1 HALQNP
7 VAPGQGALRIAERV
21 VGRGCLGQAGDHR
34 QLRQV
39 QVVQG
44 LAVVDLGGGLDAVGA
59 AAEED
64 LVDVQ
69 FEDVFFGQ
77 DVLDLQGQDYLVEFT
92 EESLVLTEEE
102 VARHLHGDGG
112 AAGAYLAVAHQ
123 FAGGTRQALEVNA
136 VVTEEAFV
144 FGGGQGLDEIL
155 RDLLELDRG

>member
-1 HALQNP
+1 MGRPAI
-7 VAPGQGALRIAERV
+7 IASCAR
-21 VGRGCLGQAGDHR
+21 
-34 QLRQV
+34 V

-44 LAVVDLGGGLDAVGA
+44 LAVVHLGGGLDAVGA

-77 DVLDLQGQDYLVEFT
+77 DVLDLQGQDYLVEFAQ
-92 EESLVLTEEE
+92 ESLVLTEEE

-144 FGGGQGLDEIL
+144 FGRGQGLDEIL
-155 RDLLELDRG
+155 RDLLELDRGAALFTVFTDQVAFAGNRCAAGSGR